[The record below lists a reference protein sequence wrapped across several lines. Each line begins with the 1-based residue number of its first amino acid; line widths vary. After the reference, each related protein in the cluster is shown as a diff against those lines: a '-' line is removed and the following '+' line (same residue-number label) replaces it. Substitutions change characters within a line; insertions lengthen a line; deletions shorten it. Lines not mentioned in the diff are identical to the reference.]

1 MSSGKCKLRQHC
13 DTTTYLLEWA
23 KSRHWQHQMLVRL
36 WSSRTHSLLAGMQ
49 SGAAILGGSLVVSY
63 QTKHA
68 LTIRF
73 SNDAAWIFLK
83 NLKTYVHTKTC
94 IWMFIAALF
103 IIAQSWKQ
111 PRYSSGGEWIN
122 KLWYI
127 KTLEYFSGL
136 KKKWAIKPWKDMEE
150 LSRHISKWKKPVWN
164 ICMLYDSNYI
174 TFFSGKI
181 MEMVKRSV
189 VASVWGWEGK
199 RQIRWSTEDF

>member
-122 KLWYI
+122 KLQYIQTMDSYSALKRNELLNHEQTWRKLKCILLSERSQSENTAYCMTLTIWY
-127 KTLEYFSGL
+127 
-136 KKKWAIKPWKDMEE
+136 
-150 LSRHISKWKKPVWN
+150 
-164 ICMLYDSNYI
+164 
-174 TFFSGKI
+174 SGKDKT
-181 MEMVKRSV
+181 METVKRPV
-189 VASVWGWEGK
+189 FA
-199 RQIRWSTEDF
+199 RA